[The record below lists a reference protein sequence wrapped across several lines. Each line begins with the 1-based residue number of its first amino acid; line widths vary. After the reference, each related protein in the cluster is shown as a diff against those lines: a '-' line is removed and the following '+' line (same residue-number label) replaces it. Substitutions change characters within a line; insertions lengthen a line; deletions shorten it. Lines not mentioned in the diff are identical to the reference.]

1 MTKEVSSIIK
11 TLVDSVDNVIVGK
24 YDALTGRTY
33 CCKTKWARI
42 GKKCYD
48 DQNQEWT
55 ITQVVDDTYIVAVG
69 QEGHLEGDITLSM
82 PYWLTGTKI
91 SANREWTIADSNL
104 LNKTPIV
111 WLLELIK
118 YKAYGKGSTLDWE
131 SEMRIFVLD
140 ETNPTDF
147 YVADHREQ
155 VVLPMENLVDEIIKV
170 INSDRKFVR
179 VDSFDV
185 YSFSRFGV
193 EKDQGMFQNILDAN
207 LSGVELRI
215 LLKKYKENCKC

>member
-1 MTKEVSSIIK
+1 MTKEVSSIVQNI
-11 TLVDSVDNVIVGK
+11 VSNVDNVIVGTF
-24 YDALTGRTY
+24 DLLTGRTY
-33 CCKTKWARI
+33 CCNTKWARI
-42 GKKCYD
+42 GKTCID
-48 DQNQEWT
+48 SQNKEWT
-55 ITQVVDDTYIVAVG
+55 ITQVVDDQYIVGVG
-69 QEGHLEGDITLSM
+69 EEGQLEGEITLAE

-91 SANREWTIADSNL
+91 SANREWTIADNDL

-118 YKAYGKGSTLDWE
+118 YKAFGKESSLDWE
-131 SEMRIFVLD
+131 SELRIFVLD
-140 ETNPTDF
+140 ETNATDF

-170 INSDRKFVR
+170 INKDRKFVR
-179 VDSFDV
+179 IDTYDV

-215 LLKKYKENCKC
+215 VLKKYKENCKC

>member
-1 MTKEVSSIIK
+1 
-11 TLVDSVDNVIVGK
+11 
-24 YDALTGRTY
+24 
-33 CCKTKWARI
+33 
-42 GKKCYD
+42 
-48 DQNQEWT
+48 
-55 ITQVVDDTYIVAVG
+55 
-69 QEGHLEGDITLSM
+69 M

-91 SANREWTIADSNL
+91 SANREWTIADNDL

-118 YKAYGKGSTLDWE
+118 YKAFGRESTFDWE
-131 SEMRIFVLD
+131 SELRLFVLD
-140 ETNPTDF
+140 ETNVTDF

-170 INSDRKFVR
+170 INNDRKFVR
-179 VDSFDV
+179 VESYDV

-215 LLKKYKENCKC
+215 VLKKYKENCKC

>member
-1 MTKEVSSIIK
+1 MTKEVSSIVKNVIEN
-11 TLVDSVDNVIVGK
+11 VDNVIVGT
-24 YDALTGRTY
+24 YDVLTGRTY

-42 GKKCYD
+42 GKTCTD
-48 DQNQEWT
+48 SNGLVWT
-55 ITQVVDDTYIVAVG
+55 ITQVVDDQYIVGVG
-69 QEGHLEGDITLSM
+69 QSGQLEGDIELAM

-91 SANREWTIADSNL
+91 SANREWTIADNDL
-104 LNKTPIV
+104 LKKTPIV

-118 YKAYGKGSTLDWE
+118 YKAYGRESTLDWE
-131 SEMRIFVLD
+131 SELRLFVLD
-140 ETNPTDF
+140 ETNVTDF

-170 INSDRKFVR
+170 INNDRKFVR
-179 VDSFDV
+179 VDTYDV

-215 LLKKYKENCKC
+215 VLKKYKENCKC